1 MQLEVCFDT
10 LNIKAES
17 NSNIPTLADIQIFYN
32 KNEPIKIFPHFV
44 ALCFLNLPLFFL
56 FAHIMDVWTLDNHIV
71 ECKKIVLFSI
81 YFVDINN

>member
-32 KNEPIKIFPHFV
+32 KNEPIKFFPHFV
-44 ALCFLNLPLFFL
+44 ALCFLNLPLFF
-56 FAHIMDVWTLDNHIV
+56 ICTYNGRMDIGQSHR
-71 ECKKIVLFSI
+71 
-81 YFVDINN
+81 